1 VCDSVVFTQLQCELE
16 PRNLDG
22 TNLGSCWCFQRAKR
36 FGERETLLPCACSGV
51 QREGGGRT
59 GRRPRESKAGG
70 IQRVKLK
77 KFKCNN

>member
-51 QREGGGRT
+51 QRKGGANGPPAPGVQGR
-59 GRRPRESKAGG
+59 GHPKSE
-70 IQRVKLK
+70 IK
-77 KFKCNN
+77 KI